1 MPHAQG
7 PGDKEEE
14 VAFADSC
21 LALAEATF
29 QQVALGLRRQV
40 YPVYPQGNP
49 ASKCLLRVIHYQM
62 FFASVCYNCQ
72 IRGEKSIQK
81 KSSKMICDK
90 MD

>member
-62 FFASVCYNCQ
+62 FFCQ
-72 IRGEKSIQK
+72 CLLQLPDSRRK
-81 KSSKMICDK
+81 KHPKEVFQNDL
-90 MD
+90 